1 MIMQRKDTVTISP
14 RKEYL
19 LSPPLQELLDDL
31 KSHDLQQVVN

>member
-1 MIMQRKDTVTISP
+1 MIMQRKDTITHSP

-31 KSHDLQQVVN
+31 KSHDLQEVVT